1 MLSQGTLHF
10 LSHIL
15 PYSTLCVSLH
25 HLFSIYLSI
34 IQIRLSFHGPKRVW
48 RLSPAVSLIF
58 LNIYLFACLHQG
70 LLLSLCHVCVYPS
83 AYCTNCP
90 IHKTSVAYC
99 TELKGKEYR
108 DIIRRVTAV
117 DSSHCVK
124 DLDKYPCPCFS
135 SHCGIHGTKTL
146 YICFT
151 DFSSSTYTGT
161 FITMSPHSQ
170 SPRVFVFSRQNNGT
184 SWIFII
190 LKALQW

>member
-99 TELKGKEYR
+99 TELKGVQGHHQESNCSR
-108 DIIRRVTAV
+108 
-117 DSSHCVK
+117 
-124 DLDKYPCPCFS
+124 LFS
-135 SHCGIHGTKTL
+135 LCQGPGQVSL
-146 YICFT
+146 SMF
-151 DFSSSTYTGT
+151 
-161 FITMSPHSQ
+161 FIPLWHSWY
-170 SPRVFVFSRQNNGT
+170 QN
-184 SWIFII
+184 S
-190 LKALQW
+190 LHLLH